1 MYVMI
6 VARGYPTEKYKM
18 NGIFEFDQAKALV
31 RAGCNVVY
39 AAIDV
44 RSIRRWR
51 KWGIEQK
58 IIDGVKVYAINI
70 PCGRIPKAIRQ
81 RISIIGFRILYS
93 IIIKSQGRPELI
105 HAHFASISYT
115 VSKVINKLN
124 IPLVITEHLST
135 MMNSTIDKRLFKI
148 AKHAYDNADSIIA
161 VSPELKEVI
170 KKRFNKNAMYI
181 PNIVDTELFTFSE
194 NNIEV
199 KENQFIFVSV
209 GSLIPRKRMDLTIKA
224 FIKAFHNIENVKLT
238 IFGEGSERQRLEQI
252 IRDCHMENRICL
264 MGLRS
269 RREIAEYMKGSNCFV
284 LASQAE
290 TFGVV
295 YIEAMASGLPVIA
308 TECGGPESIV
318 NDKNGI
324 LIPVDDAEALIE
336 AMKYMYK
343 NVNIY
348 NNEYIAKDTKN
359 KFSAEVI
366 SSKLVDE
373 YKILINI

>member
-1 MYVMI
+1 MI

-31 RAGCNVVY
+31 RAGCKVVY
-39 AAIDV
+39 VAIDV

-70 PCGRIPKAIRQ
+70 PCGRIPKTIRQ

-93 IIIKSQGRPELI
+93 IIIKSQGKPELI

-148 AKHAYDNADSIIA
+148 ANHAYDNADSIIA
-161 VSPELKEVI
+161 VSPELKDVI
-170 KKRFNKNAMYI
+170 KKRFNKNAIYI

-194 NNIEV
+194 NNIGV
-199 KENQFIFVSV
+199 KDNKFKFVSV
-209 GSLIPRKRMDLTIKA
+209 GSLIPRKRMDLAIKA
-224 FIKAFHNIENVKLT
+224 FTKAFHNIENVKLT

-252 IRDCHMENRICL
+252 IRDCHMENKICL
-264 MGLRS
+264 MGLKS

-318 NDKNGI
+318 NDKNGR
-324 LIPVDDAEALIE
+324 LVPVDNIESLIK
-336 AMKYMYK
+336 AMKYMYTNAK
-343 NVNIY
+343 EY
-348 NNEYIAKDTKN
+348 NNEHIAMDTKN
-359 KFSAEVI
+359 KFSDKII
-366 SSKLVDE
+366 SEK
-373 YKILINI
+373 LINLYEKLILS